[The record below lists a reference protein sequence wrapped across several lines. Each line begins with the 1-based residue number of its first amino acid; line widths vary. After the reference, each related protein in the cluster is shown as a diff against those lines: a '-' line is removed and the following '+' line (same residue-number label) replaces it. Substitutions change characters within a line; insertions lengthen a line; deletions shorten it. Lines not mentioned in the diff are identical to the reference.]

1 MMLSRLKDGWTWF
14 VEGLVE
20 AALWALDRA
29 RRAAPVRIEL
39 GGGEAAVMGA
49 DGVRL
54 GRLTPGEGPA
64 LFEPADLPR
73 RLAGAAVDV
82 VVPPAWIARRDLDPV
97 ALASRPFLDAFVR
110 HQIERVT
117 PWRVGDTHYRILDR
131 PMPDDPNRLAVA
143 VAVVPKRLVARALAA
158 VAPLHPRDLRLR
170 GADDPAGLSAIALGA
185 GRPLLAAALRRG
197 VLGGLGALALATLG
211 LVGVLQW
218 QAAQLRD
225 DIDEQDRV
233 LDARQAV
240 LARERRAADPGGTAA
255 AKLRALKAG
264 RPEAVAVI
272 DALSAALPDSAHL
285 TALSIEGDHV
295 TVAGVSG
302 EPSALVPA
310 LETSGAFAAVAFGAA
325 TTRAESGGG
334 DRFTLEMKALPSRS
348 DHAGPPPDEA
358 VSAVTRA
365 AP

>member
-1 MMLSRLKDGWTWF
+1 MLSKLGTWWTWF

-20 AALWALDRA
+20 ALLWGLDRA
-29 RRAAPVRIEL
+29 RRAAPVRIEF
-39 GGGEAAVMGA
+39 GGPEVAVLGA
-49 DGVRL
+49 DGARL
-54 GRLTPGEGPA
+54 GRLTPGDGPA

-82 VVPPAWIARRDLDPV
+82 VVPAAWIARRELDPV

-131 PMPDDPNRLAVA
+131 PMPDDPARLAVA
-143 VAVVPKRLVARALAA
+143 VAVMPKRLVARALAA
-158 VAPLHPRDLRLR
+158 VEPLHPKGVRLR
-170 GADDPAGLSAIALGA
+170 GADDPAGAAAISIGG
-185 GRPLLAAALRRG
+185 GRSHQAAALRRG
-197 VLGGLGALALATLG
+197 VVGGLGALALAAVA

-218 QAAQLRD
+218 QGAQVRD

-233 LDARQAV
+233 LDGRKAV
-240 LARERRAADPGGTAA
+240 LARERRAADPGGAA
-255 AKLRALKAG
+255 AGKLRALREA
-264 RPEAVAVI
+264 RPSAVAVI

-285 TALSIEGDHV
+285 TALSIDGDHV

-310 LETSGAFAAVAFGAA
+310 LETSGDFAAVAFGAA
-325 TTRAESGGG
+325 TTRAEAGGG
-334 DRFTLEMKALPSRS
+334 DRFTLEMKALPPRS
-348 DHAGPPPDEA
+348 DHAGPPQGDAASPVA
-358 VSAVTRA
+358 RA